1 MRQALQRAA
10 GCLSRLRRA
19 LTMQERRS
27 AMSIELTGDQLQAAG
42 KEPLRVTDPESHREY
57 VVLPAEDYEALRALA
72 AQDPFNTRGSHSP
85 ALSARM
91 KSGRRPCTNGPRAT
105 RRCQTPPT
113 GVVKAF
119 MPGAVNERPCRH

>member
-1 MRQALQRAA
+1 
-10 GCLSRLRRA
+10 
-19 LTMQERRS
+19 MQERRS

-72 AQDPFNTRGSHSP
+72 AQDPFNTRGSPSP
-85 ALSARM
+85 AAFGSYEEWSKALHEW
-91 KSGRRPCTNGPRAT
+91 PRAT

-119 MPGAVNERPCRH
+119 MPGAVNERPCRHEHPGPPC